1 MVSKQRLVYFP
12 GLVQTGC
19 SQANQRQSMCFTM
32 WLCCSTLCFTLC
44 CTTCHKPAAR
54 AFSPSLL

>member
-12 GLVQTGC
+12 RLVQTGC
-19 SQANQRQSMCFTM
+19 CQDNQRQSMCFTM
-32 WLCCSTLCFTLC
+32 CL
-44 CTTCHKPAAR
+44 CHKPAAR